1 MGALRIT
8 QSGITSR
15 VLSNIQSQTRVLYG
29 LQEQLSTGLRVNS
42 PSDDPIDARRAIN
55 TRSILAQ
62 NEQFL
67 RNISNSSA
75 FIDDTVSS
83 VQNIQSI
90 YQRTRELTLQGA
102 NGTNGQPQLD
112 AIAEEINQ
120 LLETAVSEANHNT
133 AGRYI
138 FGGTRTSNP
147 AYSFT
152 RNAQNQIDTVTYEG
166 NDERYGITVGPA
178 ASITVNEPGSDVFQS
193 AQDQFQTLIDI
204 RDNLLAGNTDGL
216 QTQLAEL
223 DTIDRQLGQGIARL
237 GAIQNRAARTE
248 EDLEDFN
255 FQLESLLSKQ
265 IEVDYTDVII
275 KFETQQNAY
284 QAALNAGA
292 RVMQNS
298 LIDFLR

>member
-8 QSGITSR
+8 QTGITSR
-15 VLSNIQSQTRVLYG
+15 VLNNIQSQTRELFG

-75 FIDDTVSS
+75 FIDETVSS
-83 VQNIQSI
+83 VQNVQSI

-120 LLETAVSEANHNT
+120 LLETAVSEGNHIT

-138 FGGTRTSNP
+138 FGGTRTSIP
-147 AYSFT
+147 PYSVT

-166 NDERYGITVGPA
+166 NDEHYSIAVGPS
-178 ASITVNEPGSDVFQS
+178 ASITVNEPGADVFQS

-204 RDNLLAGNTDGL
+204 RDNLLSGNTAGL

-237 GAIQNRAARTE
+237 GAIQNRASRID
-248 EDLEDFN
+248 EDLNDFN
-255 FQLESLLSKQ
+255 FQLQSLLSTQ
-265 IEVDYTDVII
+265 VEVDYTEVII